1 MKIRSINYQYEIIL
15 KFVLIYKYYFSLETI
30 KIIFLYNYKFL
41 YEGIQMIGPN
51 NWGLIKLIDRL
62 IDKFLNKHI

>member
-1 MKIRSINYQYEIIL
+1 MKIRLINYQYEIIL
-15 KFVLIYKYYFSLETI
+15 SFVHIYKYYFSLETI